1 MQYQS
6 ITCSVKHFN
15 CQFHRVLIKL
25 HILISLPFIWEFHT
39 EDRGGRGRLHRH
51 IKKEEEKEIT
61 LSLNVFERRLRP
73 RSVESLQL
81 EAKSIKFVLL
91 TTWYV
96 NCLNYLCCFSRS
108 HIDEQYSE
116 TLLLRFKNNIR
127 SVYTPVIPE
136 DTETW
141 I

>member
-25 HILISLPFIWEFHT
+25 HILISLPFIWEFHM

-91 TTWYV
+91 TT
-96 NCLNYLCCFSRS
+96 
-108 HIDEQYSE
+108 
-116 TLLLRFKNNIR
+116 
-127 SVYTPVIPE
+127 
-136 DTETW
+136 
-141 I
+141 